1 MKSQNWGTPEA
12 KLWEWEGSWGVT
24 QAWVDGRGR
33 ADMVDYGLGTGAD
46 TAWQGQEAGAV

>member
-1 MKSQNWGTPEA
+1 MGLLKQNCGNGKEA
-12 KLWEWEGSWGVT
+12 GGVA
-24 QAWVDGRGR
+24 QAWVDEGGR